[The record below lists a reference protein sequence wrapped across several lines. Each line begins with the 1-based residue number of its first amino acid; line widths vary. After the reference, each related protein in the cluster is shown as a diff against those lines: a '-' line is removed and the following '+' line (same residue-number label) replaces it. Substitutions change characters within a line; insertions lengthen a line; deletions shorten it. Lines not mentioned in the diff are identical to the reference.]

1 MAYSGAQKLAKAKN
15 LYRVDITYL
24 TLAVPYLERI
34 VRRVGPNNE
43 QAYQLS
49 PFQIVVVNS
58 CLSCGA
64 IIWSA
69 MAQEWPTAS
78 HEHMLA
84 AANDVA
90 CFVTPHSS
98 RDGPG

>member
-1 MAYSGAQKLAKAKN
+1 MSKRTSSG
-15 LYRVDITYL
+15 
-24 TLAVPYLERI
+24 
-34 VRRVGPNNE
+34 
-43 QAYQLS
+43 

-58 CLSCGA
+58 WFEPRRFI

-69 MAQEWPTAS
+69 MAQEWRTAS